1 MLLAC
6 FIYTEIIIVKICG
19 CDKNIETKISERGM
33 TVSSEI
39 TYQSEISLLEI
50 KTKLHELGL
59 TLGMKNKNSDKS

>member
-33 TVSSEI
+33 TESSEI
-39 TYQSEISLLEI
+39 NYQSEISLLEI
-50 KTKLHELGL
+50 KEHEQDQKEEGL
-59 TLGMKNKNSDKS
+59 EI